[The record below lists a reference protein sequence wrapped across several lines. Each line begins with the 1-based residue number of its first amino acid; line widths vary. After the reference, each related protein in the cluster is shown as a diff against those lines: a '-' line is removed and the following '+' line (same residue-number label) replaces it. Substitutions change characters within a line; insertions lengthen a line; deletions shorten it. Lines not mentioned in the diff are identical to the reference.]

1 MRYKKKRS
9 KPIKILIIILTIIII
24 TFLGIWMMLEIQLSE
39 IVNDMAVNTVKA
51 KAAIII
57 SSAIYEEIEDQD
69 ITYER
74 LVSFEKDE
82 AGKITALKTNII
94 EMNKLKSGLSV
105 KILKEL
111 EEMNSTDIIVP
122 LGTIIG
128 GDLIGGK
135 GPDIVVEVIPVGSI
149 ETEIT
154 NEISSA
160 GINQS
165 RHQIMMK
172 VHADL
177 TIITSL
183 GKLTTDIETYIC
195 IAETVIVG
203 DVPGTYTNINRIS

>member
-1 MRYKKKRS
+1 MRHRKRRS
-9 KPIKILIIILTIIII
+9 KYIKIFIVMLAILLIVL
-24 TFLGIWMMLEIQLSE
+24 LGIWMLLEIQLSK

-57 SSAIYEEIEDQD
+57 SSAIYEEIEDED

-74 LVSFEKDE
+74 LVTFEKDE

>member
-1 MRYKKKRS
+1 MRYKRKRR
-9 KPIKILIIILTIIII
+9 KIVKILIALLICILI
-24 TFLGIWMMLEIQLSE
+24 FLLGVWMMLEVHLSE
-39 IVNDMAVNTVKA
+39 IVNDMALNAVKA

-57 SSAIYEEIEDQD
+57 SSAIYEEVEDEN

-74 LVSFEKDE
+74 LVSFEKDDN
-82 AGKITALKTNII
+82 GKISALKTNII
-94 EMNKLKSGLSV
+94 EMNRLKSKLSI
-105 KILKEL
+105 KILEEL
-111 EEMNSTDIIVP
+111 ENMDTVEIEVP

-135 GPDIVVEVIPVGSI
+135 GPDISVEVIPVGSI
-149 ETEIT
+149 HTEIN

-165 RHQIMMK
+165 RHQIMMT
-172 VHADL
+172 VCADL

-183 GKLTTDIETYIC
+183 GKIDADIKTCIC

-203 DVPGTYTNINRIS
+203 DVPGYYTNITRVT

>member
-1 MRYKKKRS
+1 MRHRKKRS
-9 KPIKILIIILTIIII
+9 KLIKIFIAISTILLIAL
-24 TFLGIWMMLEIQLSE
+24 LGIWMVLEIQLSE

-51 KAAIII
+51 EAAIII
-57 SSAIYEEIEDQD
+57 STAIYEEVENEN

-74 LVSFEKDE
+74 LVTFEKDE

-94 EMNKLKSGLSV
+94 EMNKLKSRLSV
-105 KILKEL
+105 KILEEL
-111 EEMNSTDIIVP
+111 DQMNSTEIIVP

-135 GPDIVVEVIPVGSI
+135 GPDITVEVIPVGSV
-149 ETEIT
+149 ETEIS

-183 GKLTTDIETYIC
+183 GKLTTDVETYIC

-203 DVPGTYTNINRIS
+203 DVPGTYTNINRIT